1 MINAKQDKE
10 TDPLKR
16 RDSITILIEGE
27 EDHTVIDNPPGFPTK
42 EELELMGLMGWHW
55 KKGNQQSK
63 CRYDGYRHDEYR
75 CFPVHQNIPI
85 A

>member
-42 EELELMGLMGWHW
+42 EELELMGLGGKTW
-55 KKGNQQSK
+55 NVEIEESEFSDIQ
-63 CRYDGYRHDEYR
+63 
-75 CFPVHQNIPI
+75 
-85 A
+85 